1 MTYDERLSAAIIV
14 QLRVEMAARDWNQQ
28 EFSKMLG
35 IESATLNRY
44 LKGHRHV
51 PMRSFIQMARV
62 FGMKA
67 AELLAAAEGR
77 MEPAKTKSG
86 TARDC

>member
-1 MTYDERLSAAIIV
+1 MTYEERLSAAIIV

-28 EFSKMLG
+28 ELSKRIDMTP
-35 IESATLNRY
+35 ATLNRY

-51 PMRSFIQMARV
+51 PLLTFIQMARV

-67 AELLAAAEGR
+67 ADLLGAAEDR
-77 MEPAKTKSG
+77 MEAAKTDAPVNG
-86 TARDC
+86 